1 MKPASKDAHRL
12 FLQGSVALSK
22 IEAAGLPIDMEKL
35 AASHASVDKATQELS
50 RKLKSH
56 EIFQRQRKIY
66 GTKCSIG
73 SREQLGTILFDHMRI
88 PGATRSAKSGK
99 YVMDVEALERI
110 NSEYVDWY
118 VEYMQL
124 QKIKTTYL
132 NALTRDTID
141 GRLRGFF
148 NLHNVKSFRGSSDS
162 PNLNN
167 LPSRRPELTR
177 YVKGC
182 VSPPKDYYIVES
194 DYSSLEVHV
203 AACYNKDPTLIGYLE
218 NDYDMHRAVSKQC
231 YIYQDDFIEQN
242 PKLAKVLR
250 QATKSDAVFS
260 WFYGNYYKDITLRLW
275 KTATN
280 NGMLDHLATNGI
292 KRLGLEFDHTEGQ
305 WIEIPGEDAF
315 VSHIKSIED
324 DFWNVRYKV
333 YNQWRKSWF
342 ANYLARGFFH
352 TLTGFAWYGVEK
364 RNFVINCPIQGSA
377 FHCLLQAIIDI
388 QAEIE
393 RTKMN
398 AEIVCEIHDSIVAIV
413 HRSQLHDYVAMAN
426 EIMTTK
432 LRKKWPWLILRLKTE
447 TEVSPVSWADKQPYT
462 GTES

>member
-1 MKPASKDAHRL
+1 MIPATKDAHRL
-12 FLQGSVALSK
+12 FLQGQVALAK
-22 IEAAGLPIDMEKL
+22 IEAAGLPVDPGKL
-35 AASHASVDKATQELS
+35 KASHAAVDQATQELG

-56 EIFQRQRKIY
+56 DIFQLQRKIF
-66 GTKCSIG
+66 GTKCSLG
-73 SREQLGTILFDHMRI
+73 SRDQLGSILFDHMKI
-88 PGATRSAKSGK
+88 PGATRSVKSGK

-110 NSEYVDWY
+110 NLDYVDWY

-124 QKIKTTYL
+124 QKIKGTYL
-132 NALTRDTID
+132 NAISRDTID

-148 NLHNVKSFRGSSDS
+148 NLHNVKSFRGSADS

-167 LPSRRPELTR
+167 LPSRRAELAR
-177 YVKGC
+177 HVKGC
-182 VSPPKDYYIVES
+182 ICPPEGYYIVES

-203 AACYNKDPTLIGYLE
+203 AACHNRDPTLIDYLE

-231 YIYQDDFIEQN
+231 YIYEDDFIEQN
-242 PKLAKVLR
+242 PKLAKILR

-280 NGMLDHLATNGI
+280 NNMLEHLASKGI
-292 KRLGLEFDHTEGQ
+292 KRLGLEFDYNEGQ
-305 WIEIPGEDAF
+305 WVEIPGADAY
-315 VSHIKSIED
+315 VTHVKSIED
-324 DFWNVRYKV
+324 DFWKVRYPV

-342 ANYLARGFFH
+342 ANYLARGYFH

-364 RNFVINCPIQGSA
+364 RNFVINCPIQGDA

-393 RTKMN
+393 RIRMD
-398 AEIVCEIHDSIVAIV
+398 AEIVVEIHDSIVAIV
-413 HRSQLHDYVAMAN
+413 HKSQLHDYVAMAN
-426 EIMTTK
+426 HIMTTK
-432 LRKKWPWLILRLKTE
+432 LREKWPWIILRLKTE

-462 GTES
+462 GKES